1 MAKIYY
7 KRIIKGEMTIDE
19 VPERWR
25 EEVERMLEE
34 AENGNT
40 EKNEGN

>member
-1 MAKIYY
+1 
-7 KRIIKGEMTIDE
+7 MTPILN
-19 VPERWR
+19 
-25 EEVERMLEE
+25 EEESEWLIEFLTENEE

>member
-7 KRIIKGEMTIDE
+7 KRIEAGIMTIDE

-25 EEVERMLEE
+25 AQVQALIDADE
-34 AENGNT
+34 
-40 EKNEGN
+40 